1 MGFLQQCP
9 PMNLLQRALIEK
21 AGHDHGF
28 EHVVASNPDGV
39 VLASARHATS
49 AQVVAQPAGGYLLRL
64 RAETPALLPE
74 MRRSFSQQDRADGFA
89 ADTVVGLAT
98 LLRRA
103 AGLARALPSQAAN
116 DYEAT
121 VARQL
126 AQLPAD
132 VGGTE
137 VERLVRQRVGQQKFR
152 EAMLDYWGG
161 ACAVTAVA
169 LPEVLRAS
177 HAKPWAECA
186 SDAERLDVFNGFL
199 LVANLDALLD
209 RFLISF
215 NDSGNLLASP
225 QLGTADMACLGLV
238 PDMTLRWLSDAHR
251 GYLTWHRARFDAV
264 NLAA

>member
-1 MGFLQQCP
+1 
-9 PMNLLQRALIEK
+9 MNPLHRALIEK
-21 AGHDHGF
+21 AGHDYGF
-28 EHVVASNPDGV
+28 EHVVTSGPDGV
-39 VLASARHATS
+39 VLASARHAAI
-49 AQVVAQPAGGYLLRL
+49 AQVVDQPTGGHLLYL

-74 MRRSFSQQDRADGFA
+74 MRRSFAPQAQANGFA
-89 ADTVVGLAT
+89 AGTVASLASM
-98 LLRRA
+98 LRRA

-121 VARQL
+121 VASQL

-132 VGGTE
+132 LSGTE

-161 ACAVTAVA
+161 ACAVTGVA

-177 HAKPWAECA
+177 HAKSWAECT

-199 LVANLDALLD
+199 LVANLDALFD

-215 NDSGNLLASP
+215 DDGGVLLMSPSLSGEVRSR
-225 QLGTADMACLGLV
+225 LGLQ
-238 PDMTLRWLSDAHR
+238 PGLALRWLSDAHR
-251 GYLTWHRARFDAV
+251 VYLAGHRARFQAGLV
-264 NLAA
+264 

>member
-1 MGFLQQCP
+1 
-9 PMNLLQRALIEK
+9 MNPLHRALIEK

-28 EHVVASNPDGV
+28 EHVVTSGPESV
-39 VLASARHATS
+39 VLASARHAAI
-49 AQVVAQPAGGYLLRL
+49 AQVVEQTSGGYLLYL

-74 MRRSFSQQDRADGFA
+74 MRRSFAPLAQADGFA
-89 ADTVVGLAT
+89 ASTAESLAC

-103 AGLARALPSQAAN
+103 SGLARALPRQAAN

-121 VARQL
+121 VASQL

-132 VGGTE
+132 LSGTE

-161 ACAVTAVA
+161 ACAVTGLA

-177 HAKPWAECA
+177 HAKPWAQCTTD
-186 SDAERLDVFNGFL
+186 SERLDVFNGFL
-199 LVANLDALLD
+199 LVANLDALFD

-215 NDSGNLLASP
+215 DDDGKLLMSP
-225 QLGTADMACLGLV
+225 ILQGEVRKGLGLH
-238 PDMTLRWLSDAHR
+238 PGLTLRWLSDSHR
-251 GYLTWHRARFDAV
+251 MYLAGHRARLHAT
-264 NLAA
+264 LA